1 MKQFHLSLLFLA
13 LLFTGCSFD
22 FVSTTPDGLWD
33 EMKLSK
39 KEMHFGPKGGTDTIS
54 VKNYSSW
61 WFSSACDGDC
71 TNNIYI
77 LPDTLETGYP
87 DIHNINGGWWKGKIL
102 EDSPNKAVI
111 TVDSLETCESEECDQ
126 KTTSRKAVITMTA
139 GDIFSS
145 IIIYQEKNLVP

>member
-111 TVDSLETCESEECDQ
+111 TVDSLETCESEECDK

-145 IIIYQEKNLVP
+145 IIIYQEKNPVP